1 VSRTAPKR
9 LSSENIQFYFIKMKE
24 KFDLSIVVPILNE
37 QDNVKKLHEEIV
49 EVLKDYGKSYE
60 IIFVNDGSTD
70 DTLKNCQKLKPLKI
84 ISFRRN
90 FGQTASIDAG
100 IKEAKGEVIITMDG
114 DLQNDPK
121 DIPRIIRKMNE
132 GKYDVVSGWRKE
144 RKDPF
149 SKKFI
154 SRGAEKLRKFL
165 INDGIHDSGC
175 TLKAYKKECFEKV
188 NLMGE
193 MHRFIP
199 ATLAIHGFKVGELVV
214 NHRPRIHGI
223 TKYNYKRTI
232 KGFLDILGVWFWM
245 KYASRPLHL
254 FGGAGLFS
262 FILGA
267 IVLLALFA
275 ARIFFGYSL
284 SDKIWP
290 LLAIFFMMV
299 GAQLLVSGLMADIL
313 VKSRYQGKNMNYTI
327 KEIIEND

>member
-1 VSRTAPKR
+1 MSNKV
-9 LSSENIQFYFIKMKE
+9 
-24 KFDLSIVVPILNE
+24 DLSIVVPVFNE
-37 QDNVKKLHEEIV
+37 QDNVKKLHQEIV
-49 EVLKDYGKSYE
+49 ETLNKLEKSYE
-60 IIFVNDGSTD
+60 IIFVNDGSRD
-70 DTLKNCQKLKPLKI
+70 KTLENCRELKPLKI
-84 ISFRRN
+84 ITFRRN

-100 IKEAKGEVIITMDG
+100 IKEAKGEIVITMDG
-114 DLQNDPK
+114 DLQNDPH
-121 DIPRIIRKMNE
+121 DIPRLLEKM
-132 GKYDVVSGWRKE
+132 KKDKCDIVSGWRKN

-149 SKKFI
+149 SKRFI
-154 SRGAEKLRKFL
+154 SHGAELLRKFL

-199 ATLAIHGFKVGELVV
+199 ATLAISGYKVEELEV
-214 NHRPRIHGI
+214 NHRPRVHGI

-262 FILGA
+262 FMLGGL
-267 IVLLALFA
+267 VLIGLFL
-275 ARIFFGYSL
+275 ARIFYGYGL

-299 GAQLLVSGLMADIL
+299 GAQLFVSGLMADIL
-313 VKSRYQGKNMNYTI
+313 VKSRYQGKNMNYSI
-327 KEIIEND
+327 KEIIENE